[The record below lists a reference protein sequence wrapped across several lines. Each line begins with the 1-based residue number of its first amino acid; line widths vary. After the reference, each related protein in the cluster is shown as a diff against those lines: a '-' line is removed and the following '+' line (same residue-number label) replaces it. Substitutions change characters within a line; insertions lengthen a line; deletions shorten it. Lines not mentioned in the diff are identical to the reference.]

1 MTQTPLDPAQF
12 KSGMR
17 RLAGGVALV
26 TTRHGDVRQGL
37 IATAVTSLSADPP
50 SLLVCVNETAS
61 IHGAMTAADAFCVN
75 LLSNGQDAV
84 AARFASSKDRETR
97 FEVGDWTDLATGAPA
112 LRQAQVSFDCRAA
125 GSARFGTHTVFF
137 GEIVALTDWGTACDP
152 MIYHD
157 GRFRRLDDTPDREA
171 A

>member
-1 MTQTPLDPAQF
+1 MTRSTLDPAQF
-12 KSGMR
+12 KAGMR

-26 TTRHGDVRQGL
+26 TTRRGGAHHGL
-37 IATAVTSLSADPP
+37 IATAVTSLSAEPP

-61 IHGAMTAADAFCVN
+61 IHAALTETDAFCVN
-75 LLSNGQDAV
+75 LLSSGQDTI
-84 AARFASSKDRETR
+84 AARFASPKDRETR
-97 FEVGDWTDLATGAPA
+97 FEAGSWSALATGAPA
-112 LRQAQVSFDCRAA
+112 LEGAQVSFDCRAA

-152 MIYHD
+152 LVYHD
-157 GRFRRLDDTPDREA
+157 GRFRRLDDEPDREA